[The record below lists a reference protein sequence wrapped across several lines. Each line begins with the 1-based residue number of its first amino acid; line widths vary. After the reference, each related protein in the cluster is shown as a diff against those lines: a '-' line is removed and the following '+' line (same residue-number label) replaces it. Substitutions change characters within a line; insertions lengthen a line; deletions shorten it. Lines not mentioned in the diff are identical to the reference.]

1 MNEELNVTENQSAVQ
16 AQEQEIKSEREY
28 NFKVMRERAEA
39 AERRAAEIEA
49 RYAKPAVQQSHDDDS
64 DLVEKRYV
72 RRLERELEEAR
83 NQREADKA
91 ALSERLLRQSY
102 QDFDD
107 VVTTENIQKLAR
119 RKPAIYR
126 SIQANPDMFDKGE
139 TAYDSIKAFLK
150 EEKRTEITARLEA
163 NDSKPKATSSVA
175 PQPPATGL
183 ASMHNY
189 QQDADGRRRLSPD
202 RIKEIQK
209 QMANNSH
216 SY

>member
-1 MNEELNVTENQSAVQ
+1 MNEELNTIAAQPT
-16 AQEQEIKSEREY
+16 AQEQEVKTERDY

-49 RYAKPAVQQSHDDDS
+49 RYAQPAAPLNHDDDS

-91 ALSERLLRQSY
+91 TLSERLLRQSY

-126 SIQANPDMFDKGE
+126 SIQANSDMFDKGE
-139 TAYDSIKAFLK
+139 TAYDAIKAFIK
-150 EEKRTEITARLEA
+150 EEKRTEITSRLEA
-163 NDSKPKATSSVA
+163 NDAKPKATSSVA
-175 PQPPATGL
+175 PQPPSTGL

-189 QQDADGRRRLSPD
+189 QQDADGRRRLSPE
-202 RIKEIQK
+202 RVKEIQK